1 MGAMERS
8 LSQSGV
14 PENSSAS
21 KPTVPASNACASVS
35 ETFGNVPL
43 TNLNTG
49 ADSAARRT
57 PGIARAAKAMT
68 NSHSR
73 KPNSAGMSVHRLGAP
88 DERRDGK
95 SAGPRPKR
103 RLVHTESE
111 DAGQQRDAE
120 QKLSHTFSLRGR
132 TLGGLG
138 TGRKL
143 ARGALRWR

>member
-21 KPTVPASNACASVS
+21 KPTVPASSACASVS
-35 ETFGNVPL
+35 ETFGSVPL
-43 TNLNTG
+43 TNLKTG

-57 PGIARAAKAMT
+57 PGIAMAAKAMT

-73 KPNSAGMSVHRLGAP
+73 KPKTPVCPCTASALP
-88 DERRDGK
+88 DERGDGER
-95 SAGPRPKR
+95 AGPRPKR

-111 DAGQQRDAE
+111 DAGQQRDAK